1 MKPRN
6 YQCRK
11 CGKINQITTLFG
23 MFITPHLGW
32 RKWIKC
38 EHCGA
43 KRHFQRRI
51 FQPEMKIREEL
62 KQTQQV
68 VCAHQETIETLFSSR
83 NATQDKLEEAQA
95 ELKEANNY
103 LAARDKKIEQ
113 LECKLEEAEIKTAKK
128 IFADIE
134 QNIGKKLHI
143 DDHMRTYAKD
153 SSVSYKMLAELKKKY
168 KVED

>member
-6 YQCRK
+6 YECRK

-51 FQPEMKIREEL
+51 FKPEMNIREEL
-62 KQTQQV
+62 KQAQRV
-68 VCAHQETIETLFSSR
+68 VCAHQETIEMLFNSR
-83 NATQDKLEEAQA
+83 NATQNKLDEA
-95 ELKEANNY
+95 L
-103 LAARDKKIEQ
+103 
-113 LECKLEEAEIKTAKK
+113 AEI
-128 IFADIE
+128 
-134 QNIGKKLHI
+134 
-143 DDHMRTYAKD
+143 
-153 SSVSYKMLAELKKKY
+153 AELKKKY